1 MINANFIVDPDDLKK
16 VIISD
21 PVSIRFIDPSR
32 INFLGETG
40 MKMAYAGFKFI
51 VTKTMAKDL
60 IENNIAVKITDK

>member
-40 MKMAYAGFKFI
+40 M
-51 VTKTMAKDL
+51 
-60 IENNIAVKITDK
+60 ENGLRRI